1 MDLCHGVVSN
11 RMRPG
16 RNDPLVTMKLN
27 LSLRT
32 QLAILV
38 LIPLC
43 CAVGLGVLVTKE
55 RVDELHNFEAFH
67 TALELAD
74 QLAEV
79 NEANNAEMGNAWCWT
94 PHAVAEN
101 GLDVV
106 QKIRDVWA
114 EDGQKLDEQMS
125 RLREMTRQVD
135 FSRYDP
141 RLREILGEVDSAYAS
156 FAEHRVRMR
165 ETLDYNVLMEPYIQL
180 KQRIQALFP
189 ALLRETSD
197 KELAQKLTAYNLYS
211 DYQNACVK
219 YVGLMIW
226 AHQVEKFPG
235 DGYVN
240 YEATYRESEALLTH
254 FRIIAPAGIVSRVDA
269 ILQSER
275 GKWVNEKVLGFLTT
289 GDAFY
294 DFAGHRGQEQE
305 FKSKAEARNAELA
318 GILREIR
325 EDILA
330 YTDARING
338 LTAKRNYATSLLLLM
353 IIVTVGLTLYLG
365 AGVTRLIVDIT
376 KGIAAGASQVF
387 VASQQITQASTA
399 LARSSGEQ
407 AASVE
412 ETAAM
417 IAEIEKMTQAHSD
430 NARLATTKI
439 QETSRIV
446 TESNQTMEA
455 MNRSM
460 RQIAGN
466 SGETR
471 KILKTI
477 TDIAFQTNIL
487 ALNAAVEAARAGE
500 QGAGFAVV
508 AEEVRSLAKRSGS
521 ASDST
526 NLLVDN
532 SAQCIEEGAGSAK
545 RANEALARVLTST
558 TEVQQCVAAI
568 DADAGKQATAVA
580 EISQAASQ
588 VGRITQTTAANA
600 QQCAASALSLTEQA
614 TNLEKYVQQ
623 LTDMVYGP
631 GKASVNLR
639 APEPSEA
646 APAKPTASVGGMRS
660 SPRKPVRP
668 SAPAAA
674 R

>member
-1 MDLCHGVVSN
+1 
-11 RMRPG
+11 
-16 RNDPLVTMKLN
+16 
-27 LSLRT
+27 
-32 QLAILV
+32 
-38 LIPLC
+38 
-43 CAVGLGVLVTKE
+43 
-55 RVDELHNFEAFH
+55 
-67 TALELAD
+67 
-74 QLAEV
+74 
-79 NEANNAEMGNAWCWT
+79 
-94 PHAVAEN
+94 
-101 GLDVV
+101 
-106 QKIRDVWA
+106 
-114 EDGQKLDEQMS
+114 
-125 RLREMTRQVD
+125 
-135 FSRYDP
+135 
-141 RLREILGEVDSAYAS
+141 
-156 FAEHRVRMR
+156 
-165 ETLDYNVLMEPYIQL
+165 
-180 KQRIQALFP
+180 
-189 ALLRETSD
+189 
-197 KELAQKLTAYNLYS
+197 
-211 DYQNACVK
+211 
-219 YVGLMIW
+219 
-226 AHQVEKFPG
+226 
-235 DGYVN
+235 
-240 YEATYRESEALLTH
+240 
-254 FRIIAPAGIVSRVDA
+254 
-269 ILQSER
+269 
-275 GKWVNEKVLGFLTT
+275 
-289 GDAFY
+289 
-294 DFAGHRGQEQE
+294 
-305 FKSKAEARNAELA
+305 
-318 GILREIR
+318 
-325 EDILA
+325 
-330 YTDARING
+330 
-338 LTAKRNYATSLLLLM
+338 
-353 IIVTVGLTLYLG
+353 
-365 AGVTRLIVDIT
+365 
-376 KGIAAGASQVF
+376 
-387 VASQQITQASTA
+387 
-399 LARSSGEQ
+399 
-407 AASVE
+407 
-412 ETAAM
+412 M

>member
-1 MDLCHGVVSN
+1 
-11 RMRPG
+11 MRPV
-16 RNDPLVTMKLN
+16 RNRPLVTMKLT

-32 QLAILV
+32 QLVVLV

-43 CAVGLGVLVTKE
+43 CAVGLGVLITRE
-55 RVDELHNFEAFH
+55 RVGELNNFTSFH

-74 QLAEV
+74 QLAAV

-101 GLDVV
+101 SIEVV
-106 QKIRDVWA
+106 QKIRDAWT
-114 EDGQKLDEQMS
+114 EDGRKLDAQIS
-125 RLREMTRQVD
+125 RLREMTALVD

-141 RLREILGEVDSAYAS
+141 RLREILGEVDTVHGRFADHRAS
-156 FAEHRVRMR
+156 MR
-165 ETLDYNVLMEPYIQL
+165 GTLEYNVIMEPYTHL
-180 KQRIQALFP
+180 KQQIQALFP
-189 ALLRETSD
+189 ALLRETGD
-197 KELAQKLTAYNLYS
+197 KEIAQKLTAYNLFS
-211 DYQNACVK
+211 DYQTACVK
-219 YVGLMIW
+219 YTGLMIW
-226 AHQVEKFPG
+226 AHQVDKFPR

-240 YEATYRESEALLTH
+240 YEATYRESEALLRH

-269 ILQSER
+269 ILGGER
-275 GKWVNEKVLGFLTT
+275 GLWVNEKVLGFLTT

-294 DFAGHRGQEQE
+294 DFGTHRGQEQE
-305 FKSKAEARNAELA
+305 FKAKAEARNEELA

-325 EDILA
+325 EDIMA
-330 YTDARING
+330 YTDAKIDG
-338 LTAKRNYATSLLLLM
+338 LTAKRNYSIGLLLLL
-353 IIVTVGLTLYLG
+353 ITVTVCLTLYLG
-365 AGVTRLIVDIT
+365 KGITQMILDIT
-376 KGIAAGASQVF
+376 KGIAEGATQVF

-412 ETAAM
+412 ETTAM

-430 NARLATTKI
+430 NARQAAAKI
-439 QETSRIV
+439 EETSQMV
-446 TESNQTMEA
+446 TESNRTMEA
-455 MNRSM
+455 MNQSM

-532 SAQCIEEGAGSAK
+532 SAQCIEEGASSAK
-545 RANEALARVLTST
+545 RANDALARVLTST

-580 EISQAASQ
+580 EISQTASL

-600 QQCAASALSLTEQA
+600 QQCAASAISLTEQA

-623 LTDMVYGP
+623 LTDIVYGS
-631 GKASVNLR
+631 GKASVDLR
-639 APEPSEA
+639 AQEPSETA
-646 APAKPTASVGGMRS
+646 HGKPTATVGEVRS
-660 SPRKPVRP
+660 AQRKPLRP
-668 SAPAAA
+668 SAPAGA

>member
-1 MDLCHGVVSN
+1 
-11 RMRPG
+11 MRPG

-101 GLDVV
+101 GIEVV
-106 QKIRDVWA
+106 QKIRDAWV
-114 EDGQKLDEQMS
+114 EDGRKLDAQIS
-125 RLREMTRQVD
+125 RLREMSRLVD
-135 FSRYDP
+135 FSQYDP
-141 RLREILGEVDSAYAS
+141 RLRQILSEVDSAYAK
-156 FAEHRVRMR
+156 FADHRVRMR
-165 ETLDYNVLMEPYIQL
+165 DTLDYNLIMEPYGLL
-180 KQRIQALFP
+180 KQQIQAVFP

-197 KELAQKLTAYNLYS
+197 KEIAQRLTAYNLFS
-211 DYQNACVK
+211 DYQTACVK
-219 YVGLMIW
+219 YTGLMIW
-226 AHQVEKFPG
+226 AHQVDKFPR

-240 YEATYRESEALLTH
+240 YEATYRESESLLRH
-254 FRIIAPAGIVSRVDA
+254 FRSVAPPAIVAQVDA
-269 ILQSER
+269 ILQDER
-275 GKWVNEKVLGFLTT
+275 GLWVNDRVLGFLTT
-289 GDAFY
+289 GDVFY
-294 DFAGHRGQEQE
+294 DFAAHHGQEQE
-305 FKSKAEARNAELA
+305 FKSKAEARNDALA
-318 GILREIR
+318 GILRTIR
-325 EDILA
+325 ENIMA
-330 YTDARING
+330 YTDAKIDG
-338 LTAKRNYATSLLLLM
+338 LTAKRNYAIGLLLLV
-353 IIVTVGLTLYLG
+353 ICVTVCVTLSLG
-365 AGVTRLIVDIT
+365 TRITRMIVGIT
-376 KGIAAGASQVF
+376 QGIAEGATHVF

-412 ETAAM
+412 ETTAM

-430 NARLATTKI
+430 NARQATTKI

-580 EISQAASQ
+580 EISQAASL

-623 LTDMVYGP
+623 LTDMVYGL

-660 SPRKPVRP
+660 FPRKPVRP
-668 SAPAAA
+668 SAAAAA